1 MAYLL
6 ARCRWRVH
14 LASSGPAA
22 LILAGVVAV
31 VATPAVAQTS
41 AGQLER
47 QIQQRDAVIR
57 DLTRRIEALEGRS
70 TPTGAPPVAAP
81 AAAASKPST
90 TPESAPKVAPGAV
103 EVDEMAAERA
113 LERTLVAGGALLLPT
128 GQVEVEPSFSY
139 TRRDDNNIPV
149 LVDVG
154 GGDLVLAN
162 QKVERDELTPALGL
176 RVGLPWD
183 SQLELSLPYNIT
195 QQDEILDVGAAAR
208 DTRNGW
214 GDGIGD
220 LTVGLAKTVLREG
233 IVQPDLIARVTYNT
247 GIGDKDDN
255 DITLDGG
262 YSSVTGSLVA
272 LKRQDPLA
280 FVASAFYQK
289 SFESDN
295 VNRGDQYGFTLGALL
310 AASPETSLRFQLQTT
325 FIDDIEVDGATIDDS
340 DQAQGVLVIGASSI
354 LGRQV
359 LLDVAGGIGLTDD
372 APDYFVTLSLPIRFD
387 LPIL

>member
-1 MAYLL
+1 MTHSL
-6 ARCRWRVH
+6 AQCRWRALLSSTGAATVA
-14 LASSGPAA
+14 LASAAAVIITPAA
-22 LILAGVVAV
+22 
-31 VATPAVAQTS
+31 AQDS
-41 AGQLER
+41 SGQLER
-47 QIQQRDAVIR
+47 QIQQRDSVIR
-57 DLTRRIEALEGRS
+57 DLTRRIEALERQSAPAGS
-70 TPTGAPPVAAP
+70 PPTAAP
-81 AAAASKPST
+81 AAPAPKPS
-90 TPESAPKVAPGAV
+90 AAAQGVPKAAPGAI

-113 LERTLVAGGALLLPT
+113 LERTLVAGGALLLPA

-139 TRRDDNNIPV
+139 ARRDDNNIPV

-195 QQDEILDVGAAAR
+195 QQDEILDLGAAGR

-214 GDGIGD
+214 GNGIGD
-220 LTVGLAKTVLREG
+220 LTAGLAKTVLREG
-233 IVQPDLIARVTYNT
+233 VVRPDLIARVTYNT

-262 YSSVTGSLVA
+262 YSSLTGSLVA

-289 SFESDN
+289 SFDSDD
-295 VNRGDQYGFTLGALL
+295 VNRGDQYGFTLGTLL
-310 AASPETSLRFQLQTT
+310 AASPETSLRFQFQTT
-325 FIDDIEVDGATIDDS
+325 SMSLAALVSLTMRPTIS
-340 DQAQGVLVIGASSI
+340 
-354 LGRQV
+354 
-359 LLDVAGGIGLTDD
+359 
-372 APDYFVTLSLPIRFD
+372 
-387 LPIL
+387 

>member
-1 MAYLL
+1 
-6 ARCRWRVH
+6 V
-14 LASSGPAA
+14 
-22 LILAGVVAV
+22 
-31 VATPAVAQTS
+31 
-41 AGQLER
+41 
-47 QIQQRDAVIR
+47 
-57 DLTRRIEALEGRS
+57 
-70 TPTGAPPVAAP
+70 
-81 AAAASKPST
+81 
-90 TPESAPKVAPGAV
+90 PKAAPGAI

-113 LERTLVAGGALLLPT
+113 LERTLVAGGALLLPA

-139 TRRDDNNIPV
+139 ARRDDNNIPV

-195 QQDEILDVGAAAR
+195 QQDEILDLGAAGR

-214 GDGIGD
+214 GNGIGD
-220 LTVGLAKTVLREG
+220 LTAGLAKTVLREG
-233 IVQPDLIARVTYNT
+233 VVRPDLIARVTYNT

-262 YSSVTGSLVA
+262 YSSLTGSLVA

-289 SFESDN
+289 SFDSDD
-295 VNRGDQYGFTLGALL
+295 VNRGDQYGFTLGTLL
-310 AASPETSLRFQLQTT
+310 AASPETSLRFQFQTT
-325 FIDDIEVDGATIDDS
+325 FIDDIKVDGTTIDDS

-354 LGRQV
+354 LGRGV

-372 APDYFVTLSLPIRFD
+372 APDYIVTFSLPIRFD